1 LRFFLLDKNINIMNK
16 IYNQR
21 PVVKSSN
28 SKFRQGKGYSL
39 AELKEAG
46 LTILDA
52 KRIGIY
58 LDKRRKSCH
67 SQNVQYLKS
76 IELKKK
82 S

>member
-1 LRFFLLDKNINIMNK
+1 MNK

-21 PVVKSSN
+21 PVVKTN
-28 SKFRQGKGYSL
+28 TKFREGKGFSI